1 MALFGKS
8 RADDAALA
16 ARYKRMLTLAKSL
29 ASERD
34 LKKVLTVA
42 VDAIVEFTNAE
53 RAFVWLGDVESG
65 SVAVARNLD
74 KEYVRK
80 PAGKLS
86 RSILGR
92 VMESSETVLT
102 DNASEDSEF
111 LGSQSIGEMKLRSVI
126 CTPLSVHGNT
136 IGAIYVDHR
145 FQDAEFEQ
153 EDLALLDE
161 FGDLAAIAIE
171 TARLFEENQTQRKR
185 LEELNEQLSK
195 EVAEQNAEVES
206 YRRKLRSLKPRD
218 KYRYDYS
225 KIIGSSP
232 AIREV
237 FSILDRVIPTEFPVL
252 IQGESGTGKELVA
265 AAVHANGQRNDKP
278 YLTENCGAVPES
290 LLESEL
296 FGHVRGAFT
305 GAERT
310 RDGLFQQADGG
321 TLFLDE
327 IGEMSPTMQTK
338 LLRALQE
345 GEVRKVGSTTV
356 EKVDVRV
363 LSATNRDLRERVAE
377 GAFRE
382 DLFYRLNVV
391 GIRLPPLRE
400 RREDIEPLLQ
410 HFLDQAC
417 IDARCEQKKF
427 SAAALKLLTAHSWP
441 GNVRELQNEVKRLVA
456 LADDVIGP
464 ELLDNLRAGA
474 TKTPAASRGSLAGQ
488 TLKDLERQAIAETL
502 KLTGGNKAET
512 AKRLGISRRALYD
525 KIEKYGLKEG

>member
-1 MALFGKS
+1 VALFGKS

-16 ARYKRMLTLAKSL
+16 ARYKRMLAVAKSL

-42 VDAIVEFTNAE
+42 VDAIVAFTSAE
-53 RAFVWLGDVESG
+53 RAFVWLGGSEDG

-74 KEYVRK
+74 KEHVKK
-80 PAGKLS
+80 PAGKVS

-92 VMESSETVLT
+92 AMESGEIIVS
-102 DNASEDSEF
+102 DNASEDEDF
-111 LGSQSIGEMKLRSVI
+111 LGSASIGEMKLRSVL
-126 CTPLSVHGNT
+126 CAPLELHGEV

-145 FQDAEFEQ
+145 FHDAEFSE
-153 EDLALLDE
+153 EDMALLDE
-161 FGDLAAIAIE
+161 FRDLAAIAIGN
-171 TARLFEENQTQRKR
+171 AQLFEENQAQRKR

-195 EVAEQNAEVES
+195 EVAEQNAEVEA
-206 YRRKLRSLKPRD
+206 YRQRLRSLKPRD
-218 KYRYDYS
+218 KYKFDYS
-225 KIIGSSP
+225 AIIGSSP

-237 FSILDRVIPTEFPVL
+237 FSILDRVIPTDFPVL
-252 IQGESGTGKELVA
+252 ISGESGTGKELVA
-265 AAVHANGQRNDKP
+265 KAIHKNGPRKDKP
-278 YLTENCGAVPES
+278 FLTENCGAVPES

-296 FGHVRGAFT
+296 FGHTRGAFT

-345 GEVRKVGSTTV
+345 GEVRKVGATQV
-356 EKVDVRV
+356 EKVDVRI
-363 LSATNRDLRERVAE
+363 LSATNRDLRESVAE
-377 GAFRE
+377 GSFRE

-391 GIRLPPLRE
+391 GIRLPSLRE
-400 RREDIEPLLQ
+400 RPEDIETLLE
-410 HFLDQAC
+410 HFLQEAC
-417 IDARCEQKKF
+417 KDARSEPKKF
-427 SAAALKLLTAHSWP
+427 SAAALKILTAHTWP

-456 LADDVIGP
+456 LADSVIGP
-464 ELLDNLRAGA
+464 ELLDNLKAGA
-474 TKTPAASRGSLAGQ
+474 VQAPASSRGSLAGQ
-488 TLKDLERQAIAETL
+488 KLKDLERQAIEETM

-525 KIEKYGLKEG
+525 KIEKYGLK